1 MAKLSSASIRLV
13 QKLNR
18 MNKNSEFPVYIVV
31 CWKGRVEKATG
42 VSVLQ
47 RDWDSKREVVKRSNS
62 NSVVL
67 NKMLYDIKNRVI
79 SRKNEF
85 EYNGK
90 VYTASMLLQDY
101 RIDYNGKS
109 NVFSDVM
116 KRLMDERR
124 LRDKTRKSYEY
135 CHRKLSEYCGK
146 SDFLVDE
153 VNLAFVKGFL
163 SWCDVSDETKRGLCG
178 SIASVWN
185 YAIDKRLVDGG
196 DYPFREWK
204 FTQKL
209 KPKGRDYFLDKSH
222 IRKLMDYW
230 LDLVID
236 RDGNRWSY
244 KDGAWDKLGNRN
256 SREFGILWFLLM
268 YKLNGSAP
276 IEITKLKVSDCR
288 RVSINGEDYWAID
301 FKRQKTSVQVQVRWK
316 RDMFC
321 IIGLEHFMGRSSNG
335 YVYPIIKDAECDD
348 YKILK
353 DSWHCSENAIKWV
366 RKAFE
371 EINGETI
378 KKNVSEGCNEPLVEC
393 ERVVMYTARHSF
405 ACHYLNSEGSTVAGL
420 ATLMA
425 RSPNTIAQYIHQLT
439 NDEEIA
445 SMVDSL
451 VI

>member
-1 MAKLSSASIRLV
+1 
-13 QKLNR
+13 
-18 MNKNSEFPVYIVV
+18 MNKNSEYPVYIVV
-31 CWKGRVEKATG
+31 CWHGRVEKSCG
-42 VSVLQ
+42 VSCLAK
-47 RDWDSKREVVKRSNS
+47 DWDSKREVVKRSNS

-79 SRKNEF
+79 QRKNDFEF
-85 EYNGK
+85 HGK
-90 VYTASMLLQDY
+90 VYTANMLLEEY
-101 RIDYNGKS
+101 RVDYNGNS
-109 NVFSDVM
+109 NVFVDVM
-116 KRLMDERR
+116 NRLCDERR
-124 LRDKTRKSYEY
+124 LKDKTKYSYLY

-146 SDFLVDE
+146 DDFLVDE
-153 VNLAFVKGFL
+153 VNIAFIKGFL
-163 SWCDVSDETKRGLCG
+163 SWTDVSDETKRGICG
-178 SIASVWN
+178 NVASVWN
-185 YAIDKRLVDGG
+185 YAISKDLVDGK
-196 DYPFREWK
+196 DYPFKEWK

-230 LDLVID
+230 LNLVVD
-236 RDGNRWSY
+236 RHGSRWSY
-244 KDGAWDKLGNRN
+244 KDGAWEKLGNRN
-256 SREFGILWFLLM
+256 SKEFGILWFLLM

-276 IEITKLKVSDCR
+276 IEITKLKVSDCK
-288 RVSINGEDYWAID
+288 SIEIKGERYWAID
-301 FKRQKTSVQVQVRWK
+301 FKRQKSGTQVQVRWK

-321 IIGLEHFMGRSSNG
+321 VIGLEHFMGRSVDG
-335 YVYPIIKDAECDD
+335 YVYPIKMKDTVTD
-348 YKILK
+348 YKLLK

-366 RKAFE
+366 RRAFE
-371 EINGETI
+371 EINEETI
-378 KKNVSEGCNEPLVEC
+378 RKNVSEGCNEPLVEC

-425 RSPNTIAQYIHQLT
+425 RSPNTIAQYVHQLT